1 MASRPFASYSLF
13 ARDVAPR
20 SFASYLN
27 DTVGPQHVDP
37 ATKTGVGHWVT
48 TLVRP
53 NLKNQEHGPRKFC
66 GNNFYRFSDPAASRC
81 IRSSEFYK
89 TKNIDRKNFV
99 GTAFTYFLVRGRH
112 AVTRPTVLRYA
123 LRPALWDDT
132 ANAL

>member
-53 NLKNQEHGPRKFC
+53 NLKNQELRAPKVLW
-66 GNNFYRFSDPAASRC
+66 
-81 IRSSEFYK
+81 EQ
-89 TKNIDRKNFV
+89 
-99 GTAFTYFLVRGRH
+99 FL
-112 AVTRPTVLRYA
+112 PIF
-123 LRPALWDDT
+123 
-132 ANAL
+132 